1 MKNEKTENWQ
11 HKLEGYA
18 KERNAG
24 HYGHDWVVKEQ
35 EAGVQGNI
43 LRKKQNKVKVV
54 EEDGKQIERT
64 RRGRERKTISIYLI
78 NF

>member
-1 MKNEKTENWQ
+1 M
-11 HKLEGYA
+11 
-18 KERNAG
+18 
-24 HYGHDWVVKEQ
+24 VKEQ